1 MNETKIEING
11 KEYSF
16 EYYDKF
22 VEYYKDNGN
31 NVEPNTRNWFLEN
44 LKPEDV
50 IFDIGAHIGLYSILF
65 SQKTNNVYSFEPTST
80 YDNLLLPNLEKN
92 NITNVNTFKLGF
104 GSKSGKINEKIYK
117 IWGESPFEDEYDFD
131 TIDEYVER
139 TGIKPSIIKIDV
151 DGFDYEV
158 LKGGENYLREN
169 SVTLCVEVAQLPL
182 GTRGHTTND
191 LIEYLNGLGYNIKHI
206 FDFENYIFQK

>member
-1 MNETKIEING
+1 MNEIKIEING

-139 TGIKPSIIKIDV
+139 TGIKPSFIKIDV
-151 DGFDYEV
+151 DGFERQV
-158 LKGGENYLREN
+158 LEGMEKLLQTNNNIKISICTYHN
-169 SVTLCVEVAQLPL
+169 QLSYRK
-182 GTRGHTTND
+182 T
-191 LIEYLNGLGYNIKHI
+191 NGLWEK
-206 FDFENYIFQK
+206 